1 MSDNIQLPNS
11 QITTASDDVNGVH
24 FQRVK
29 LALGSDGTHD
39 GDVSVFNPMPVKLD
53 AASLAALENI
63 SVTVEN
69 PANSGLTDTQLR
81 AAPLNVTVSNPAA
94 PGLTDTELRA
104 SPITVSVNNQVT
116 SGLTDTQLRASAL
129 PVSLLSQPLPA
140 GASTEATLAAMKSVI
155 DSLKATVDAL
165 NAKVTA
171 VNTSSIAGQVDLTP
185 ATLSALENT
194 TVTVSNP
201 TATGL
206 TDTQLRAS
214 ALPVSLSSQP
224 LPTGAS
230 TETTLA
236 ALKSAIDNLNAK
248 VTAVN
253 TGAVTLTNPTAQGL
267 TDTQLR
273 ATPLTVSVNN
283 QTGLTNT
290 ELRSAELGVTDISM
304 LFLTQ
309 ELKGVSETMKD
320 MLDSIL
326 YVTHA
331 MLEKMARLD
340 KFDRMT
346 VQVSDSSGNELN
358 SAYYGVASNSVGES
372 TTGRTISRMNE
383 PWNFSNAGSA
393 HIYNQLTIT
402 N

>member
-1 MSDNIQLPNS
+1 MSDNIQLPNT
-11 QITTASDDVNGVH
+11 TTAVATDEVNGAH
-24 FQRVK
+24 LQKVK
-29 LALGSDGTHD
+29 LTLGGD
-39 GDVSVFNPMPVKLD
+39 GDDGGTVSNFNPMPVKLD

-63 SVTVEN
+63 QVTVEN
-69 PANSGLTDTQLR
+69 PTNAGLTDTQLR
-81 AAPLNVTVSNPAA
+81 ASPLNVTVSNLTAT
-94 PGLTDTELRA
+94 GLTNTELRA
-104 SPITVSVNNQVT
+104 SPLTVTVSNPAPN
-116 SGLTDTQLRASAL
+116 GLTDTQLRASAV
-129 PVSLLSQPLPA
+129 PVSIGSQPLPT
-140 GASTEATLAAMKSVI
+140 GASTEATLAALKGVI
-155 DSLKATVDAL
+155 DGLKATVDAL

-171 VNTSSIAGQVDLTP
+171 VNTSSIAGEVSLSAP
-185 ATLSALENT
+185 TLSALENT

-201 TATGL
+201 TAQGL

-214 ALPVSLSSQP
+214 AIPISLASQP
-224 LPTGAS
+224 LPNGAS

-236 ALKSAIDNLNAK
+236 ALKTAIDNLNAK

-273 ATPLTVSVNN
+273 ATPLTVSVDN
-283 QTGLTNT
+283 QTALTNT
-290 ELRSAELGVTDISM
+290 QLRSAELGVADISM
-304 LFLTQ
+304 QFLTQ
-309 ELKGVSETMKD
+309 EIKGVNETIKD

-326 YVTHA
+326 YVTHS

-340 KFDRMT
+340 RFDRMT
-346 VQVSDSSGNELN
+346 VQVSDNAGNELN
-358 SAYYGVASNSVGES
+358 SPYYGVAANLVGES
-372 TTGRTISRMNE
+372 TTGRTFSRMNE